1 MELTIPV
8 TAKEF
13 ESAGSKFITF
23 PANAKV
29 GDVQYRD
36 VEVGQVDWDTPGQ
49 SIKFPV
55 TVIEAGPDE
64 GKKEKISCGV
74 KPEAV
79 WKLKE
84 TLRELGVEVKMVNG
98 KPKFDTDDIVGAKA
112 VGVWTMQEGHKGG
125 DESAEKVRY
134 PKLTALVKSKPET
147 II

>member
-8 TAKEF
+8 SAKEY

-23 PANAKV
+23 PANAQV

-55 TVIEAGPDE
+55 TVIEAGADE

-125 DESAEKVRY
+125 DENAEKVRY
-134 PKLTALVKSKPET
+134 PKLTALVASKPESL
-147 II
+147 I